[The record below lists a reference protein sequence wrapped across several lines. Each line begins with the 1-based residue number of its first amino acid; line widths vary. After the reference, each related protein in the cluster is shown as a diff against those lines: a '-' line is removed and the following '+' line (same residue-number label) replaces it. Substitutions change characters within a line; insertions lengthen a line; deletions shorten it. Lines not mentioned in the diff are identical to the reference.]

1 MVFRLHRESERKDFE
16 KLKVLKSY
24 YSGSE
29 RAEKLRELLFFE
41 VSEMK
46 Q

>member
-1 MVFRLHRESERKDFE
+1 MVFRFYRESERKDFE

-29 RAEKLRELLFFE
+29 RVEKLRERERVVVF
-41 VSEMK
+41 
-46 Q
+46 